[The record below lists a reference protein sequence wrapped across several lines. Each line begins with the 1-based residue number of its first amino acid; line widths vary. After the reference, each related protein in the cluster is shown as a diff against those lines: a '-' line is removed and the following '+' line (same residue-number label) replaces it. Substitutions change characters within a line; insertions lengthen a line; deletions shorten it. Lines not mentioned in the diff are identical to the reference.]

1 MNKSELVARVAEKS
15 NLTKKTAGAAVEAVF
30 DSIAE
35 ALAAGD
41 KVTLVGF
48 GTFEVRNRASR
59 RGVNPATRE
68 AIQIPAGKVPAF
80 KAGKS
85 LKQMVAGR

>member
-1 MNKSELVARVAEKS
+1 MNKSELIARVAEKS
-15 NLTKKTAGAAVEAVF
+15 NLTKRTAGQAVEAVLE
-30 DSIAE
+30 SISE
-35 ALAAGD
+35 ALSNGE

-59 RGVNPATRE
+59 RGVNPATGQS
-68 AIQIPAGKVPAF
+68 IQIPAGKVPAF

-85 LKQMVAGR
+85 LKQQVAGR